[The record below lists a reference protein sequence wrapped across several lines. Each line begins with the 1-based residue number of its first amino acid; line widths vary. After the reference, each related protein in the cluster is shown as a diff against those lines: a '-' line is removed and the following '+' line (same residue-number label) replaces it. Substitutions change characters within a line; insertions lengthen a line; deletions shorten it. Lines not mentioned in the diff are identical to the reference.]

1 MIGFTGY
8 ITLCSRDESG
18 MFYGSDKAAARPP
31 QLGVCIREKSV
42 DANPNTVL
50 SSPLLCC
57 CPTAHVTI
65 TTCLLK
71 QTFSGGNPTMYN
83 NIPINGQ
90 ARGTRTSILNNKTK
104 TNKAS

>member
-1 MIGFTGY
+1 MIWFTEY

-18 MFYGSDKAAARPP
+18 MFYGVDKAAARPP
-31 QLGVCIREKSV
+31 QLGVCIREKNI

-65 TTCLLK
+65 TTCPLK
-71 QTFSGGNPTMYN
+71 QTFSGGNPTMHNKIYQSMY
-83 NIPINGQ
+83 GQ
-90 ARGTRTSILNNKTK
+90 EELPHPF
-104 TNKAS
+104 